1 MVCGFSWN
9 SLRINVRA
17 TTIYIFISNIFFF
30 IEKSDIC
37 NFVDDNNLYSW
48 HRNLLHIE
56 ENLIFDMKNIL
67 FWFRTNS
74 LKAGKMQFMILNQKN
89 YRRKRMTINS
99 ITVKEGNEVI
109 PSGISIDNKVVFKK
123 HIANIYIGQL
133 NINSKL

>member
-1 MVCGFSWN
+1 MSGPLLFN
-9 SLRINVRA
+9 
-17 TTIYIFISNIFFF
+17 IFISNIFFF

-123 HIANIYIGQL
+123 HFGNIYIGQL
-133 NINSKL
+133 NINSML